1 MMPNCPECRRND
13 AVRRSHRIAF
23 EPLLRLIFLYPFRC
37 EHCDARFFRFHKVEG
52 DSEQQMKAR
61 HR

>member
-1 MMPNCPECRRND
+1 MMPTCPECQRND
-13 AVRRSHRIAF
+13 AVRRSHRVAF

-37 EHCDARFFRFHKVEG
+37 EQCDTRFFRFHKVEEG
-52 DSEQQMKAR
+52 SDLKAR

>member
-1 MMPNCPECRRND
+1 
-13 AVRRSHRIAF
+13 
-23 EPLLRLIFLYPFRC
+23 LLRLIFLYPFRC